1 MRDFWGY
8 IYTFMRDILLCC
20 IRSEGLN
27 FTCIVNIVE
36 KMGENLVYS
45 DFLRTLAAQNVKCVR
60 LWQK

>member
-1 MRDFWGY
+1 MRDFWGNL
-8 IYTFMRDILLCC
+8 YTFMRDILLCC

-45 DFLRTLAAQNVKCVR
+45 DFLCNLAAQNEK
-60 LWQK
+60 